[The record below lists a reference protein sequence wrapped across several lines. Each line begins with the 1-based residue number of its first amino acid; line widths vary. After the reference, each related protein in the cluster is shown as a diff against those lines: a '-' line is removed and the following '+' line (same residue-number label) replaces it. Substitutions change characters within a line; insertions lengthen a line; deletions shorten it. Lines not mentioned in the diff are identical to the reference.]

1 MDYEPAVVV
10 NAEKKE
16 NQKSE
21 RTNSF
26 RCMEEFVHKVL
37 DGADMVRDV
46 RFARWSQWV
55 DATLK
60 SNPKGIENK
69 G

>member
-1 MDYEPAVVV
+1 VVV

-26 RCMEEFVHKVL
+26 RCMEEFVQKVL

-46 RFARWSQWV
+46 R
-55 DATLK
+55 
-60 SNPKGIENK
+60 
-69 G
+69 